1 MKKILSVLLI
11 LAMARIGFTFLD
23 SSSADVQV
31 TPVANQEDYFFG
43 VKNAQSNFN
52 QVLALLVG
60 RNGTPGPVG
69 VAGRDGLI
77 GVDGTAGPQGLPGA
91 PGAAGQSGR
100 DGAGVIA
107 VSFSGREGSCINGGI
122 RFTDAA
128 GAVSF
133 ACNGTPGPAGAP
145 GSQGAQ
151 GPQGA
156 AGSGGSG
163 GSLNFGQGNISITAC
178 EADGVIKIDVKKL
191 FTGNDFRLNE
201 FTVGS
206 GTSPGDILDTCASK
220 TVALYLKIGTGT
232 LVNGGTNG
240 TAGFNYQNND
250 IIKCTATL
258 PAAANWPSSNPQF
271 TFTSNTLTC
280 VNQTTALPGG
290 AALTYNEISSADYLP
305 TVGFEIG

>member
-1 MKKILSVLLI
+1 MKKILSILLI

-23 SSSADVQV
+23 SSTADVQV
-31 TPVANQEDYFFG
+31 APVANQEDYFFG

-60 RNGTPGPVG
+60 RDGTPGPVG

-77 GVDGTAGPQGLPGA
+77 GVNGTVGQPGLPGA

-107 VSFSGREGSCINGGI
+107 LSFSGREGSCTNGGI

-128 GAVSF
+128 GVVSF

-151 GPQGA
+151 GA
-156 AGSGGSG
+156 AGTGGSG
-163 GSLNFGQGNISITAC
+163 GTLDFGQGNISISAC

-191 FTGNDFRLNE
+191 YTGDDFRLNE

-206 GTSPGDILDTCASK
+206 GTSPGDILDTCAGK
-220 TVALYLKIGTGT
+220 TVALYLKVIPGT
-232 LVNGGTNG
+232 LKNGGTLGN
-240 TAGFNYQNND
+240 ANFNYQSND
-250 IIKCTATL
+250 ILKCTATL
-258 PAAANWPSSNPQF
+258 PGASGWPTSSPQF
-271 TFTSNTLTC
+271 TFTSSSLSC
-280 VNQTTALPGG
+280 VNQTTNLPAG
-290 AALTYNEISSADYLP
+290 ASLTFDEISSADYLS

>member
-163 GSLNFGQGNISITAC
+163 GSQSVGQGDLTLIAC
-178 EADGVIKIDVKKL
+178 DNDIRVRVEKL
-191 FTGNDFRLNE
+191 FNGSDFRLDRVLVSEIAN
-201 FTVGS
+201 
-206 GTSPGDILDTCASK
+206 TCAGNELTISI
-220 TVALYLKIGTGT
+220 KIISDTAPPSLT
-232 LVNGGTNG
+232 LVNGA
-240 TAGFNYQNND
+240 AGYSFAD
-250 IIKCTATL
+250 LIECKATL
-258 PAAANWPSSNPQF
+258 PGTSDSRWTSGFNF
-271 TFTSNTLTC
+271 TASDLTC
-280 VNQTTALPGG
+280 RNETRNTAIAFG
-290 AALTYNEISSADYLP
+290 NISSADY
-305 TVGFEIG
+305 TNTIGVQLIG